1 MQPTT
6 WTAWVGAFIHLWAP
20 GPWYGLTVFAFQNQ
34 RLTPL
39 IKSSC
44 HWTGQSN
51 QFGLNVTSPP
61 PKLPTRTA
69 FGWRTDRR
77 SPIREQSRGTRR
89 TGDKHLR
96 SHFFNYFRD
105 WKKKRKEI
113 PPAIKK
119 KNAQQ
124 YAGKRPIRVVM
135 VDLAQQRNSIAS
147 RSDEAVFSIHK
158 KQLLF

>member
-1 MQPTT
+1 MGGSVYTSLSPRSMIWFDCLCLSEPKINASDQIILPLDGSIKPVWLKCNLTT
-6 WTAWVGAFIHLWAP
+6 A
-20 GPWYGLTVFAFQNQ
+20 Q
-34 RLTPL
+34 TPH
-39 IKSSC
+39 KDSF
-44 HWTGQSN
+44 WMKNGQEITN
-51 QFGLNVTSPP
+51 
-61 PKLPTRTA
+61 TRT
-69 FGWRTDRR
+69 
-77 SPIREQSRGTRR
+77 EQRNTAYRWQTLTLS
-89 TGDKHLR
+89 L
-96 SHFFNYFRD
+96 FNYFRD